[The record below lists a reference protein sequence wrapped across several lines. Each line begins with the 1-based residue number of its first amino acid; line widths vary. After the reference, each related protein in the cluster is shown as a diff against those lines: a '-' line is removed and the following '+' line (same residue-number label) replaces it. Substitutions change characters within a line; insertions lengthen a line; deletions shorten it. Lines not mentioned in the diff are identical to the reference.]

1 MARNKGT
8 FNFSA
13 NLEPKVQAPLDARTV
28 VDTVAELTQAATWQD
43 TNGDVWLFDG
53 LVVSIAKTGELYM
66 LTNKA
71 AYTSAAS
78 WKRIDGGGAES
89 DVYMVGDISTLT
101 TSSQPTDIKG
111 ILGTPAALKAAVKA
125 GKVIVVRSN
134 GTDDTQNALY
144 AVQVSYSS
152 ANTVAINGT
161 FGVGYLY
168 IELTG
173 TGDAWT
179 SVNAAETKELA
190 FKPDVVQ
197 SVTATANK
205 GIEIGG
211 TTTKPTVGLKID
223 NSGNVNLSTSANGLK
238 AEFQNPVT
246 GVLGSDKFLTLS
258 STLINATVGLD
269 YDQESNK
276 IRLLGKGNAVVAEV
290 DASPF
295 TKDEKL
301 QSVTMVNGS
310 GTGDMGD
317 TGKVMRFTV
326 GSGDDTETVD
336 LLLSQLFTWGNGL
349 SYNNTDGTV
358 ALKLDSSSEPYL
370 TISAAGLKLSGIDAA
385 ISEAIQEVSGGIVA
399 SVTATA
405 DKGIEV
411 AGTTTNPTIGLKI
424 DSTGNV
430 KLSTGANGL
439 KASYEDFA
447 TGIDATDQVLTANA
461 TKLKANLGLQYDSG
475 AKQIKLTGK
484 SNAVIATIDATD
496 FIKDGMV
503 QSVELEGNNLVI
515 TFNTDA
521 GAEPISV
528 DLSKFLDVYTAG
540 NGITISGKSIS
551 VKPYMGLVADSNGVA
566 VNINSG
572 DKYLGFSAGAL
583 VSKGIDAA
591 IETAITEAFSWHEV
605 GE

>member
-1 MARNKGT
+1 MARTKGT

-28 VDTVAELTQAATWQD
+28 VDTVAELRQAATWQD

-211 TTTKPTVGLKID
+211 TSTKPTVGVKID

-238 AEFQNPVT
+238 AQFNNPVT

-269 YDQESNK
+269 YDQASNK

-301 QSVTMVNGS
+301 QSVSMSDGGS
-310 GTGDMGD
+310 GR
-317 TGKVMRFTV
+317 VIRFTV

-336 LLLSQLFTWGNGL
+336 LPLSQLFIFKEGIKISADQTEVML
-349 SYNNTDGTV
+349 S
-358 ALKLDSSSEPYL
+358 LDPSSEPYL
-370 TISAAGLKLSGIDAA
+370 TVSSAGLKLAGIDAA
-385 ISEAIQEVSGGIVA
+385 IAEAIQEVSGGIVA

-411 AGTTTNPTIGLKI
+411 AGTATNPTIGLKI

-461 TKLKANLGLQYDSG
+461 TKLKANLGLQYDSE

-540 NGITISGKSIS
+540 NGITISGKSIA

-591 IETAITEAFSWHEV
+591 IEAAITEAFSWHEV

>member
-1 MARNKGT
+1 MARTKGT

-28 VDTVAELTQAATWQD
+28 IDTVAELTQAATWQD

-53 LVVSIAKTGELYM
+53 LVVSIAQTGELYM
-66 LTNKA
+66 LTNKS
-71 AYTSAAS
+71 AYTQPAS

-152 ANTVAINGT
+152 GNTVAINGT

-179 SVNAAETKELA
+179 SVDAAEIKELA

-238 AEFQNPVT
+238 ADIGATPEAIASLLAENDK
-246 GVLGSDKFLTLS
+246 VLDAARLASGRYGIS
-258 STLINATVGLD
+258 STLGLT
-269 YDQESNK
+269 Y
-276 IRLLGKGNAVVAEV
+276 
-290 DASPF
+290 
-295 TKDEKL
+295 
-301 QSVTMVNGS
+301 
-310 GTGDMGD
+310 
-317 TGKVMRFTV
+317 
-326 GSGDDTETVD
+326 
-336 LLLSQLFTWGNGL
+336 
-349 SYNNTDGTV
+349 
-358 ALKLDSSSEPYL
+358 
-370 TISAAGLKLSGIDAA
+370 
-385 ISEAIQEVSGGIVA
+385 
-399 SVTATA
+399 
-405 DKGIEV
+405 DKG
-411 AGTTTNPTIGLKI
+411 TKKI
-424 DSTGNV
+424 N
-430 KLSTGANGL
+430 
-439 KASYEDFA
+439 
-447 TGIDATDQVLTANA
+447 
-461 TKLKANLGLQYDSG
+461 
-475 AKQIKLTGK
+475 LTGK
-484 SNAVIATIDATD
+484 DNAVIATIDATD

-540 NGITISGKSIS
+540 NGIAISGKAIS
-551 VKPYMGLVADSNGVA
+551 AKVDTASE
-566 VNINSG
+566 
-572 DKYLGFSAGAL
+572 KYLTVGA
-583 VSKGIDAA
+583 SGIKLSGVDAA
-591 IETAITEAFSWHEV
+591 IEAAITEAFSWHEV

>member
-1 MARNKGT
+1 MARTKGQL
-8 FNFSA
+8 NFSA
-13 NLEPKVQAPLDARTV
+13 NIEVKKQAALDARTV
-28 VDTVAELTQAATWQD
+28 VATVADLTTAATWQD
-43 TNGDVWLFDG
+43 DEGKVWLYDG
-53 LVVSIAKTGELYM
+53 LVVAVSSTGELWM
-66 LTNKA
+66 LTDADN
-71 AYTSAAS
+71 YTQTAS

-101 TSSQPTDIKG
+101 TSSQPTGIKG

-152 ANTVAINGT
+152 GNTVAINGT

-179 SVNAAETKELA
+179 SVDAAETKELA

-211 TTTKPTVGLKID
+211 TTTKPTVGVKID

-238 AEFQNPVT
+238 AQFNNPVT

-301 QSVTMVNGS
+301 QSVSMSDGGS
-310 GTGDMGD
+310 GR
-317 TGKVMRFTV
+317 VIRFTV

-336 LLLSQLFTWGNGL
+336 LPLSQLFIFKEGIKISADQTEVML
-349 SYNNTDGTV
+349 S
-358 ALKLDSSSEPYL
+358 LDPSSEPYL
-370 TISAAGLKLSGIDAA
+370 TVSSAGLKLAGINAA
-385 ISEAIQEVSGGIVA
+385 IAEAIQEVSGGIVA

-411 AGTTTNPTIGLKI
+411 AGTATNPTIGLKI

-461 TKLKANLGLQYDSG
+461 TKLKANLGLQYDSE

-540 NGITISGKSIS
+540 NGITISGKSIA

-591 IETAITEAFSWHEV
+591 IEAAITEAFSWHEV

>member
-1 MARNKGT
+1 MARTKGT

-28 VDTVAELTQAATWQD
+28 VDTVAELRQAATWQD

-211 TTTKPTVGLKID
+211 TSTKPTVGLKID
-223 NSGNVNLSTSANGLK
+223 STGNVSLTTSANGLK
-238 AEFQNPVT
+238 ADIGATPEGIT
-246 GVLGSDKFLTLS
+246 SLLAEDDKVLDSTRLASGRYGIS
-258 STLINATVGLD
+258 STLGL
-269 YDQESNK
+269 
-276 IRLLGKGNAVVAEV
+276 
-290 DASPF
+290 
-295 TKDEKL
+295 T
-301 QSVTMVNGS
+301 
-310 GTGDMGD
+310 
-317 TGKVMRFTV
+317 
-326 GSGDDTETVD
+326 
-336 LLLSQLFTWGNGL
+336 
-349 SYNNTDGTV
+349 
-358 ALKLDSSSEPYL
+358 
-370 TISAAGLKLSGIDAA
+370 
-385 ISEAIQEVSGGIVA
+385 
-399 SVTATA
+399 
-405 DKGIEV
+405 
-411 AGTTTNPTIGLKI
+411 
-424 DSTGNV
+424 
-430 KLSTGANGL
+430 
-439 KASYEDFA
+439 
-447 TGIDATDQVLTANA
+447 
-461 TKLKANLGLQYDSG
+461 YDSG
-475 AKQIKLTGK
+475 TKKINLTGK
-484 SNAVIATIDATD
+484 SNAVIASIDATD

-503 QSVELEGNNLVI
+503 QNVELEGNNLI
-515 TFNTDA
+515 FTFNTDA
-521 GAEPISV
+521 GTEEITV
-528 DLSKFLDVYTAG
+528 DLSKFIDVYTQG
-540 NGITISGKSIS
+540 NGIAISGRAIS
-551 VKPYMGLVADSNGVA
+551 AKVDTASE
-566 VNINSG
+566 
-572 DKYLGFSAGAL
+572 KYLTVGTAGIKL
-583 VSKGIDAA
+583 SGIDAA
-591 IETAITEAFSWHEV
+591 IEAAITEAFSWHEV

>member
-1 MARNKGT
+1 MARTKGQL
-8 FNFSA
+8 NFSA
-13 NLEPKVQAPLDARTV
+13 NIEVKKQAALDARTV
-28 VDTVAELTQAATWQD
+28 VAAVADLTTAATWQD
-43 TNGDVWLFDG
+43 SDGAVWLYDG
-53 LVVSIAKTGELYM
+53 LVVAVSSTGELWM
-66 LTNKA
+66 LTDAGN
-71 AYTSAAS
+71 YTQTAS

-101 TSSQPTDIKG
+101 TSSQPTDIKD

-152 ANTVAINGT
+152 GNTVAINGT

-179 SVNAAETKELA
+179 SVDAAEIKQLA

-211 TTTKPTVGLKID
+211 TTTKPTVGVKID
-223 NSGNVNLSTSANGLK
+223 NGGNVKLSTSANGLK

-258 STLINATVGLD
+258 STLIKATVGLD

-301 QSVTMVNGS
+301 QNVEI
-310 GTGDMGD
+310 GTGVS
-317 TGKVMRFTV
+317 GKVIRFTT
-326 GSGDDTETVD
+326 GSGDDTDTIEVEATD
-336 LLLSQLFTWGNGL
+336 LFSFKEGLKLSA
-349 SYNNTDGTV
+349 DGTEV
-358 ALKLDSSSEPYL
+358 MLSIDSSSEPYL
-370 TISAAGLKLSGIDAA
+370 TVTSAGLKLAGIDAA
-385 ISEAIQEVSGGIVA
+385 IAEAIQEVSGGIVA

-430 KLSTGANGL
+430 SLTTSANGL
-439 KASYEDFA
+439 KANLDMTNLEMTPEEVEPLIV
-447 TGIDATDQVLTANA
+447 TGDKVLTVGRHSTGTYQGHYAIS
-461 TKLKANLGLQYDSG
+461 TQLGLTYDSG
-475 AKQIKLTGK
+475 TKRIKLTGV
-484 SNAVIATIDATD
+484 AGATVAEVDATD

-503 QSVELEGNNLVI
+503 QSVELEGNNLVF

-521 GAEPISV
+521 GKDVVTV
-528 DLSKFLDVYTAG
+528 DLSKFIDVYTAG
-540 NGITISGKSIS
+540 NGVTISGKAIS
-551 VKPYMGLVADSNGVA
+551 AKVDTASENYLTVGAAGIKLSG
-566 VNINSG
+566 IN
-572 DKYLGFSAGAL
+572 
-583 VSKGIDAA
+583 AA
-591 IETAITEAFSWHEV
+591 IEAAISEAFGWHEA
-605 GE
+605 

>member
-53 LVVSIAKTGELYM
+53 LVVSIAQTGELYM
-66 LTNKA
+66 LTDKA

-152 ANTVAINGT
+152 ENTVAINGT

-179 SVNAAETKELA
+179 SVDAAETKELA

-211 TTTKPTVGLKID
+211 TSTKPTVGVKID

-238 AEFQNPVT
+238 AQFNNPVT

-269 YDQESNK
+269 YDQASNK

-301 QSVTMVNGS
+301 QSVSMSDGGS
-310 GTGDMGD
+310 GR
-317 TGKVMRFTV
+317 VIRFTV

-336 LLLSQLFTWGNGL
+336 LPLSQLFIFKEGIKISADQTEVML
-349 SYNNTDGTV
+349 S
-358 ALKLDSSSEPYL
+358 LDPSSEPYL
-370 TISAAGLKLSGIDAA
+370 TVSSAGLKLAGIDAA
-385 ISEAIQEVSGGIVA
+385 IAEAIQEVSGGIVA

-411 AGTTTNPTIGLKI
+411 AGTATNPTIGLKI

-461 TKLKANLGLQYDSG
+461 TKLKANLGLQYDSK

-540 NGITISGKSIS
+540 NGITISGKSIA

-591 IETAITEAFSWHEV
+591 IEAAITEAFSWHEV

>member
-53 LVVSIAKTGELYM
+53 LVVSIAQTGELYM
-66 LTNKA
+66 LTDKA

-78 WKRIDGGGAES
+78 WKRIDGGGAEAG
-89 DVYMVGDISTLT
+89 VYMVGDISTLT

-152 ANTVAINGT
+152 GNTVAINGT

-179 SVNAAETKELA
+179 SVDAAETKELA

-211 TTTKPTVGLKID
+211 TTTKPTVGVKID

-238 AEFQNPVT
+238 AQFNNPVT

-301 QSVTMVNGS
+301 QSVSMSDGGS
-310 GTGDMGD
+310 GR
-317 TGKVMRFTV
+317 VIRFTV

-336 LLLSQLFTWGNGL
+336 LPLSQLFIFKEGIKISADQTEVML
-349 SYNNTDGTV
+349 S
-358 ALKLDSSSEPYL
+358 LDPSSEPYL
-370 TISAAGLKLSGIDAA
+370 TVSSAGLKLAGIDAA
-385 ISEAIQEVSGGIVA
+385 IAEAIQEVSGGIVA

-411 AGTTTNPTIGLKI
+411 AGTATNPTIGLKI

-461 TKLKANLGLQYDSG
+461 TKLKANLGLQYDSE

-540 NGITISGKSIS
+540 NGITISGKSIA

-591 IETAITEAFSWHEV
+591 IEAAITEAFSWHEV

>member
-1 MARNKGT
+1 MARTRGQL
-8 FNFSA
+8 NFSA
-13 NLEPKVQAPLDARTV
+13 NIEVKKEAPFDARQEMIAY
-28 VDTVAELTQAATWQD
+28 DELIQAATWQD
-43 TNGDVWLFDG
+43 EDGAAYLYNG
-53 LVVSIAKTGELYM
+53 LVVPVTGGELWM
-66 LTNKA
+66 LINKE

-78 WKRIDGGGAES
+78 WKRIDGGGAETG
-89 DVYMVGDISTLT
+89 VYMVGDISTLT

-152 ANTVAINGT
+152 GNTVAINGT
-161 FGVGYLY
+161 VGVGYLY

-223 NSGNVNLSTSANGLK
+223 NSGNVNLSTSDNGLK
-238 AEFQNPVT
+238 AQFNNPVT

-269 YDQESNK
+269 YDQKSNK

-301 QSVTMVNGS
+301 QSVSMSDGGS
-310 GTGDMGD
+310 GR
-317 TGKVMRFTV
+317 VIRFTV

-336 LLLSQLFTWGNGL
+336 LPLSNIFTWGNGL

-370 TISAAGLKLSGIDAA
+370 TISAAGLKLSGIDDA
-385 ISEAIQEVSGGIVA
+385 IAEAIQEVSGGIVA

-540 NGITISGKSIS
+540 NGITISGKSVA

>member
-1 MARNKGT
+1 MARTKGT

-28 VDTVAELTQAATWQD
+28 IDTAAELTQEATWQD

-71 AYTSAAS
+71 AYTSPAS
-78 WKRIDGGGAES
+78 WKRIDGGGAETG
-89 DVYMVGDISTLT
+89 VYMVGDISTLT
-101 TSSQPTDIKG
+101 TSSQPTDIKD
-111 ILGTPAALKAAVKA
+111 IVGTPAALKAAVKA

-152 ANTVAINGT
+152 GNTVAINGT

-223 NSGNVNLSTSANGLK
+223 NSGNVNLSTSENGLK
-238 AEFQNPVT
+238 AQFNNPVT
-246 GVLGSDKFLTLS
+246 GVSGSDKFLTLS

-269 YDQESNK
+269 YDQKSNK

-310 GTGDMGD
+310 GTGDMSD

-336 LLLSQLFTWGNGL
+336 LLLSSIFTWGNGL
-349 SYNNTDGTV
+349 SYNNIDGTV

-370 TISAAGLKLSGIDAA
+370 TISAAGLKLSGIDDA
-385 ISEAIQEVSGGIVA
+385 IAEAIQEVSGGIVA

-430 KLSTGANGL
+430 SLTTSANGL
-439 KASYEDFA
+439 KADIGA
-447 TGIDATDQVLTANA
+447 TPEGITSLLAENDKVLDAARLASGRYGISA
-461 TKLKANLGLQYDSG
+461 TLGLTYDKG
-475 AKQIKLTGK
+475 TKKINLTGK

-503 QSVELEGNNLVI
+503 QSVELQGNNLVI

-540 NGITISGKSIS
+540 NGIAISGKAIS
-551 VKPYMGLVADSNGVA
+551 AKVDTASE
-566 VNINSG
+566 
-572 DKYLGFSAGAL
+572 KYLTVGAAGIKL
-583 VSKGIDAA
+583 SGVDAA
-591 IETAITEAFSWHEV
+591 IEAAITEAFSWHEV

>member
-53 LVVSIAKTGELYM
+53 LVVSIAQTGELYM
-66 LTNKA
+66 LTDKA

-101 TSSQPTDIKG
+101 TSSQPTDIKD
-111 ILGTPAALKAAVKA
+111 IIGTPAALKAAVKA

-152 ANTVAINGT
+152 ENTVAINGT

-179 SVNAAETKELA
+179 SVDAAETKELA

-211 TTTKPTVGLKID
+211 TTTKPTVGVKID

-238 AEFQNPVT
+238 AQFNNPVT

-301 QSVTMVNGS
+301 QSVSMSDGGS
-310 GTGDMGD
+310 GR
-317 TGKVMRFTV
+317 VIRFTV

-336 LLLSQLFTWGNGL
+336 LPLSQLFIFKEGIKISADQTEVML
-349 SYNNTDGTV
+349 S
-358 ALKLDSSSEPYL
+358 LDPSSEPYL
-370 TISAAGLKLSGIDAA
+370 TVSSAGLKLAGIDAA

-411 AGTTTNPTIGLKI
+411 AGTATNPTIGLKI

-461 TKLKANLGLQYDSG
+461 TKLKANLGLQYDSE

-540 NGITISGKSIS
+540 NGITISGKSIA

-591 IETAITEAFSWHEV
+591 IEAAITEAFSWHEV

>member
-1 MARNKGT
+1 MARTRGQL
-8 FNFSA
+8 NFSA
-13 NLEPKVQAPLDARTV
+13 NIEVKKEAPLDARQEMIAY
-28 VDTVAELTQAATWQD
+28 DELIQVATWQD
-43 TNGDVWLFDG
+43 ENGAAYLYNG
-53 LVVSIAKTGELYM
+53 LVVPVTGGELWM
-66 LTNKA
+66 LINKE

-78 WKRIDGGGAES
+78 WKRIDGGGAETG
-89 DVYMVGDISTLT
+89 VYMVGDISTLT
-101 TSSQPTDIKG
+101 TSSQPTDIKD

-152 ANTVAINGT
+152 GNTVAINGT

-179 SVNAAETKELA
+179 SVDAAETKELA

-223 NSGNVNLSTSANGLK
+223 NSGNVNLSTSENGLK
-238 AEFQNPVT
+238 AQFNNPVT
-246 GVLGSDKFLTLS
+246 GVSGSDKFLTLS

-269 YDQESNK
+269 YEQKSNK

-310 GTGDMGD
+310 GTGDMSD

-336 LLLSQLFTWGNGL
+336 LLLSSIFTWGNGL

-385 ISEAIQEVSGGIVA
+385 IAEAIQEVSGGIVA

-430 KLSTGANGL
+430 SLTTSANGL
-439 KASYEDFA
+439 KADIGA
-447 TGIDATDQVLTANA
+447 TPEGITSLLAENDKVLDAARLASGRYGISA
-461 TKLKANLGLQYDSG
+461 TLGLTYDKG
-475 AKQIKLTGK
+475 TKKINLTGK

-503 QSVELEGNNLVI
+503 QSVELQGNNLVI

-540 NGITISGKSIS
+540 NGIAISGKAIS
-551 VKPYMGLVADSNGVA
+551 AKVDTASE
-566 VNINSG
+566 
-572 DKYLGFSAGAL
+572 KYLTVGAAGIKL
-583 VSKGIDAA
+583 SGVDAA
-591 IETAITEAFSWHEV
+591 IEAAITEAFSWHEV

>member
-53 LVVSIAKTGELYM
+53 LVVSIAQTGELYM
-66 LTNKA
+66 LTDKA
-71 AYTSAAS
+71 AYTSPAS

-101 TSSQPTDIKG
+101 TSSQPTDIKD
-111 ILGTPAALKAAVKA
+111 IIGTPAALKAAVKA

-152 ANTVAINGT
+152 ENTVAINGT

-179 SVNAAETKELA
+179 SVDAAETKELA

-211 TTTKPTVGLKID
+211 TSTKPTVGVKID

-238 AEFQNPVT
+238 AQFNNPVT

-269 YDQESNK
+269 YDQASNK

-301 QSVTMVNGS
+301 QSVSMSDGGS
-310 GTGDMGD
+310 GR
-317 TGKVMRFTV
+317 VIRFTV

-336 LLLSQLFTWGNGL
+336 LPLSQLFIFKEGIKISADQTEVML
-349 SYNNTDGTV
+349 S
-358 ALKLDSSSEPYL
+358 LDPSSEPYL
-370 TISAAGLKLSGIDAA
+370 TVSSAGLKLAGIDAA
-385 ISEAIQEVSGGIVA
+385 IAEAIQEVSGGIVA

-411 AGTTTNPTIGLKI
+411 AGTATNPTIGLKI

-461 TKLKANLGLQYDSG
+461 TKLKANLGLQYDSE

-540 NGITISGKSIS
+540 NGITISGKSIA

-591 IETAITEAFSWHEV
+591 IEAAITEAFSWHEV

>member
-1 MARNKGT
+1 MARTKGT

-28 VDTVAELTQAATWQD
+28 VDTVAELRQAATWQD

-211 TTTKPTVGLKID
+211 TTTKPTVGVKID

-238 AEFQNPVT
+238 AQFNNPVT

-301 QSVTMVNGS
+301 QSVSMSDGGS
-310 GTGDMGD
+310 GR
-317 TGKVMRFTV
+317 VIRFTV

-336 LLLSQLFTWGNGL
+336 LPLSQLFIFKEGIKISADQTEVML
-349 SYNNTDGTV
+349 S
-358 ALKLDSSSEPYL
+358 LDPSSEPYL
-370 TISAAGLKLSGIDAA
+370 TVSSAGLKLAGIDAA
-385 ISEAIQEVSGGIVA
+385 IAEAIQEVSGGIVA

-411 AGTTTNPTIGLKI
+411 AGTATNPTIGLKI

-461 TKLKANLGLQYDSG
+461 TKLKANLGLQYDSE

-540 NGITISGKSIS
+540 NGITISGKSIA

-591 IETAITEAFSWHEV
+591 IEAAITEAFSWHEV

>member
-1 MARNKGT
+1 MARTKGQL
-8 FNFSA
+8 NFSA
-13 NLEPKVQAPLDARTV
+13 NIEVKKQAALDARTV
-28 VDTVAELTQAATWQD
+28 VATVADLTTAATWQD
-43 TNGDVWLFDG
+43 DEGKVWLYDG
-53 LVVSIAKTGELYM
+53 LVVAVSSTGELWM
-66 LTNKA
+66 LTDADN
-71 AYTSAAS
+71 YTQTAS

-101 TSSQPTDIKG
+101 TSSQPTDIKD
-111 ILGTPAALKAAVKA
+111 IIGTPAALKAAVKA

-152 ANTVAINGT
+152 ENTVAINGT

-179 SVNAAETKELA
+179 SVNAAEAKELA

-211 TTTKPTVGLKID
+211 TTTKPTVGVKID

-238 AEFQNPVT
+238 AQFNNPVT

-269 YDQESNK
+269 YDQASNK

-301 QSVTMVNGS
+301 QSVSMSDGGS
-310 GTGDMGD
+310 GR
-317 TGKVMRFTV
+317 VIRFTV

-336 LLLSQLFTWGNGL
+336 LPLSQLFIFKEGIKISADQTEVML
-349 SYNNTDGTV
+349 S
-358 ALKLDSSSEPYL
+358 LDPSSEPYL
-370 TISAAGLKLSGIDAA
+370 TVSSAGLKLAGIDAA
-385 ISEAIQEVSGGIVA
+385 IAEAIQEVSGGIVA

-411 AGTTTNPTIGLKI
+411 AGTATNPTIGLKI

-461 TKLKANLGLQYDSG
+461 TKLKANLGLQYDSE

-540 NGITISGKSIS
+540 NGITISGKSIA
-551 VKPYMGLVADSNGVA
+551 VKPYMGLVANSNGVA

-591 IETAITEAFSWHEV
+591 IEAAITEAFSWHEV

>member
-1 MARNKGT
+1 MARTKGT

-28 VDTVAELTQAATWQD
+28 VDTVAELRQAATWQD

-211 TTTKPTVGLKID
+211 TTTKPTVGVKID

-238 AEFQNPVT
+238 AQFNNPVT

-269 YDQESNK
+269 YDQASNK

-301 QSVTMVNGS
+301 QSVSMSDGGS
-310 GTGDMGD
+310 GR
-317 TGKVMRFTV
+317 VIRFTV

-336 LLLSQLFTWGNGL
+336 LPLSQLFIFKEGIKISADQTEVML
-349 SYNNTDGTV
+349 S
-358 ALKLDSSSEPYL
+358 LDPSSEPYL
-370 TISAAGLKLSGIDAA
+370 TVSSAGLKLAGIDAA
-385 ISEAIQEVSGGIVA
+385 IAEAIQEVSGGIVA

-411 AGTTTNPTIGLKI
+411 AGTATNPTIGLKI

-461 TKLKANLGLQYDSG
+461 TKLKANLGLQYDSE

-540 NGITISGKSIS
+540 NGITISGKSIA

-591 IETAITEAFSWHEV
+591 IEAAITEAFSWHEV

>member
-53 LVVSIAKTGELYM
+53 LVVAIAQTGELYM
-66 LTNKA
+66 LTDKA
-71 AYTSAAS
+71 VYTSAAS

-101 TSSQPTDIKG
+101 TSSQPTDIKD

-134 GTDDTQNALY
+134 GTDDTQNVLY

-152 ANTVAINGT
+152 GNTVAINGT
-161 FGVGYLY
+161 FGVGYFY
-168 IELTG
+168 IALTG

-179 SVNAAETKELA
+179 SVNTAETKELA

-197 SVTATANK
+197 SVTANK

-211 TTTKPTVGLKID
+211 TTSKPTVGVKID
-223 NSGNVNLSTSANGLK
+223 NSGNVNLSTSSAGLK
-238 AEFQNPVT
+238 AQFDDAVT
-246 GVLGSDKFLTLS
+246 GVATSDKFLSLS
-258 STLINATVGLD
+258 SKLINATVGLD

-301 QSVTMVNGS
+301 QSVSMSNGGS
-310 GTGDMGD
+310 GR
-317 TGKVMRFTV
+317 VIRFTV

-336 LLLSQLFTWGNGL
+336 LPLSKLFIFKEGVKISADQTEVML
-349 SYNNTDGTV
+349 S
-358 ALKLDSSSEPYL
+358 LDPSSEPYL
-370 TISAAGLKLSGIDAA
+370 TVSSAGLKLAGIDDA
-385 ISEAIQEVSGGIVA
+385 IAEAIQEVSGGIVA

-430 KLSTGANGL
+430 SLATSANGL
-439 KASYEDFA
+439 KANFDMTNLEM
-447 TGIDATDQVLTANA
+447 TPEQVEPLIVTDDKVLTVGRHSSGTYQGYYAIS
-461 TKLKANLGLQYDSG
+461 TQLGLSYDSG
-475 AKQIKLTGK
+475 TKRIKLTG
-484 SNAVIATIDATD
+484 VGGATVAEVDATD

-540 NGITISGKSIS
+540 NGVAISGKAIS
-551 VKPYMGLVADSNGVA
+551 AKVDTASE
-566 VNINSG
+566 
-572 DKYLGFSAGAL
+572 KYLTVGTAGIKL
-583 VSKGIDAA
+583 SGIDAA
-591 IETAITEAFSWHEV
+591 IEAAITEAFSWHEV

>member
-1 MARNKGT
+1 MARTRGQL
-8 FNFSA
+8 NFSA
-13 NLEPKVQAPLDARTV
+13 NIEVKKEAPLDARQEMIAY
-28 VDTVAELTQAATWQD
+28 DELIQAATWQD
-43 TNGDVWLFDG
+43 EDGAAYLYNG
-53 LVVSIAKTGELYM
+53 LVVPVTGGELWM
-66 LTNKA
+66 LINKE

-78 WKRIDGGGAES
+78 WKRIDGGGAETG
-89 DVYMVGDISTLT
+89 VYMVGDISTLT

-152 ANTVAINGT
+152 GNTVAINGT

-223 NSGNVNLSTSANGLK
+223 NSGNVNLSTSENGLK
-238 AEFQNPVT
+238 AQFNNPVT
-246 GVLGSDKFLTLS
+246 GVSGSDKFLTLS

-269 YDQESNK
+269 YEQKSNK

-310 GTGDMGD
+310 GTGDMSD

-326 GSGDDTETVD
+326 GSGDDTESVD
-336 LLLSQLFTWGNGL
+336 LLLSSIFTWGNGL

-385 ISEAIQEVSGGIVA
+385 IAEAIQEVSGGIVA

-430 KLSTGANGL
+430 SLTTSANGL
-439 KASYEDFA
+439 KADIGA
-447 TGIDATDQVLTANA
+447 TPEGITSLIAENDKVLDAARLASGRYGISA
-461 TKLKANLGLQYDSG
+461 TLGLTYDKG
-475 AKQIKLTGK
+475 TKKINLTGK

-503 QSVELEGNNLVI
+503 QSVELQGNNLVI

-540 NGITISGKSIS
+540 NGIAISGKAIS
-551 VKPYMGLVADSNGVA
+551 AKVDTASE
-566 VNINSG
+566 
-572 DKYLGFSAGAL
+572 KYLTVGAAGIKL
-583 VSKGIDAA
+583 SGVDAA
-591 IETAITEAFSWHEV
+591 IEAAITEALSWHEA
-605 GE
+605 

>member
-53 LVVSIAKTGELYM
+53 LVVSIAQTGELYM
-66 LTNKA
+66 LTDKA

-101 TSSQPTDIKG
+101 TESQPTDIKD

-134 GTDDTQNALY
+134 GTDDTQNVLY

-152 ANTVAINGT
+152 GNTVAINGT
-161 FGVGYLY
+161 LGVGYFY
-168 IELTG
+168 IALTG

-179 SVNAAETKELA
+179 SVDAAETKELA

-205 GIEIGG
+205 GIEMGG
-211 TTTKPTVGLKID
+211 TSTKPTVGLKID

-238 AEFQNPVT
+238 AQFNNPVT

-301 QSVTMVNGS
+301 QSVSMSDGGS
-310 GTGDMGD
+310 GR
-317 TGKVMRFTV
+317 VIRFTV

-336 LLLSQLFTWGNGL
+336 LPLSKLFIFKEGIKISADQTEVML
-349 SYNNTDGTV
+349 S
-358 ALKLDSSSEPYL
+358 LDPSSEPYL
-370 TISAAGLKLSGIDAA
+370 TVSSAGLKLAGIDAA

-475 AKQIKLTGK
+475 TKQIKLTGK

-521 GAEPISV
+521 GTEPISV

-540 NGITISGKSIS
+540 NGITISGKSIA

-591 IETAITEAFSWHEV
+591 IEAAITEAFSWHEV

>member
-1 MARNKGT
+1 MARTRGQL
-8 FNFSA
+8 NFSA
-13 NLEPKVQAPLDARTV
+13 NIEVKKEAPLDARQEMIAY
-28 VDTVAELTQAATWQD
+28 DELIQVATWQD
-43 TNGDVWLFDG
+43 ENGAAYLYNG
-53 LVVSIAKTGELYM
+53 LVVPVTGGELWM
-66 LTNKA
+66 LINKE

-78 WKRIDGGGAES
+78 WKRIDGGGAETG
-89 DVYMVGDISTLT
+89 VYMVGDISTLT

-152 ANTVAINGT
+152 GNTVAINGT

-179 SVNAAETKELA
+179 SVDAAEIKELA

-211 TTTKPTVGLKID
+211 TSTKPTVGVKID
-223 NSGNVNLSTSANGLK
+223 NGGNVKLSTSANGLK

-269 YDQESNK
+269 YDQKSNK

-301 QSVTMVNGS
+301 QSVTTVNGS
-310 GTGDMGD
+310 GTGDMSD

-336 LLLSQLFTWGNGL
+336 LLLSSIFTWGNGL

-385 ISEAIQEVSGGIVA
+385 IAEAIQEVSGGIVA

-430 KLSTGANGL
+430 SLTTSANGL
-439 KASYEDFA
+439 KADIGA
-447 TGIDATDQVLTANA
+447 TPEGITSLLAENDKVLDAARLASGRYGISA
-461 TKLKANLGLQYDSG
+461 TLGLTYDKG
-475 AKQIKLTGK
+475 TKKINLTGK

-503 QSVELEGNNLVI
+503 QSVELQGNNLVI

-540 NGITISGKSIS
+540 NGIAISGKAIS
-551 VKPYMGLVADSNGVA
+551 AKVDTASE
-566 VNINSG
+566 
-572 DKYLGFSAGAL
+572 KYLTVGAAGIKL
-583 VSKGIDAA
+583 SGVDAA
-591 IETAITEAFSWHEV
+591 IEAAITEAFSWHEV

>member
-152 ANTVAINGT
+152 GNTVAINGT

-179 SVNAAETKELA
+179 SVDAAETKELA

-238 AEFQNPVT
+238 AQFNNPVT
-246 GVLGSDKFLTLS
+246 GVSGSDKFLTLS

-269 YDQESNK
+269 YDQKSNK
-276 IRLLGKGNAVVAEV
+276 IRLLGKSNAVVAEV

-310 GTGDMGD
+310 GTGDMSD
-317 TGKVMRFTV
+317 TGKVMRFTI

-349 SYNNTDGTV
+349 SYNNIDGTV

-385 ISEAIQEVSGGIVA
+385 IAEAIQEVSGGIVA

-430 KLSTGANGL
+430 SLTTSANGL
-439 KASYEDFA
+439 KADIGATPEGITSLLAEDDKVLDAARLASGRYGISA
-447 TGIDATDQVLTANA
+447 T
-461 TKLKANLGLQYDSG
+461 LGLTYDNG
-475 AKQIKLTGK
+475 TKKINLTGK

-503 QSVELEGNNLVI
+503 QSVELQGNNLVI

-540 NGITISGKSIS
+540 NGIAISGKAIS
-551 VKPYMGLVADSNGVA
+551 AKVDTASE
-566 VNINSG
+566 
-572 DKYLGFSAGAL
+572 KYLTVGTAGIKL
-583 VSKGIDAA
+583 SGIDEA
-591 IETAITEAFSWHEV
+591 IEAAITEAFSWHEV

>member
-1 MARNKGT
+1 MARTKGT

-28 VDTVAELTQAATWQD
+28 VDTVAELRQAATWQD

-211 TTTKPTVGLKID
+211 TTTKPTVGVKID

-238 AEFQNPVT
+238 AQFNNPVT

-301 QSVTMVNGS
+301 QSVSMSDGGS
-310 GTGDMGD
+310 GR
-317 TGKVMRFTV
+317 VIRFTV

-336 LLLSQLFTWGNGL
+336 LPLSQLFIFKEGIKISADQTEVML
-349 SYNNTDGTV
+349 S
-358 ALKLDSSSEPYL
+358 LDPSSEPYL
-370 TISAAGLKLSGIDAA
+370 TVSSAGLKLAGIDAA
-385 ISEAIQEVSGGIVA
+385 IAEAIQEVSGGIVA

-411 AGTTTNPTIGLKI
+411 AGTATNPTIGLKI

-461 TKLKANLGLQYDSG
+461 TKLKANLGLQYDSE

-503 QSVELEGNNLVI
+503 QSVELEGNNLVF

-521 GAEPISV
+521 GKDVVTV
-528 DLSKFLDVYTAG
+528 DLSKFIDVYTAG
-540 NGITISGKSIS
+540 NGIAISGKAIS
-551 VKPYMGLVADSNGVA
+551 AKVDTASE
-566 VNINSG
+566 
-572 DKYLGFSAGAL
+572 KYLTVGAAGIKL
-583 VSKGIDAA
+583 SGIDAA
-591 IETAITEAFSWHEV
+591 IEAAITEALSWHEA
-605 GE
+605 

>member
-1 MARNKGT
+1 MARTRGQL
-8 FNFSA
+8 NFSA
-13 NLEPKVQAPLDARTV
+13 NIEVKKEAPLDARQEMITY
-28 VDTVAELTQAATWQD
+28 DELIQAATWQD
-43 TNGDVWLFDG
+43 EDGAAYLYNG
-53 LVVSIAKTGELYM
+53 LVVPVTGGELWM
-66 LTNKA
+66 LINKE

-89 DVYMVGDISTLT
+89 GVYMVGDISTLT
-101 TSSQPTDIKG
+101 TSSQPTDIKD

-152 ANTVAINGT
+152 GNTVAINGA
-161 FGVGYLY
+161 FGVGYFY
-168 IELTG
+168 IVLTG

-179 SVNAAETKELA
+179 SVDAAEIKELA

-211 TTTKPTVGLKID
+211 TTNKPTVGVKID
-223 NSGNVNLSTSANGLK
+223 NSGNVNLSTSSAGLK
-238 AEFQNPVT
+238 AQFDDAVT
-246 GVLGSDKFLTLS
+246 GVATSDKFLSLS
-258 STLINATVGLD
+258 SKLIGATVGLD

-301 QSVTMVNGS
+301 QSVSMSDGGS
-310 GTGDMGD
+310 GR
-317 TGKVMRFTV
+317 VIRFTV

-336 LLLSQLFTWGNGL
+336 LPLSKLFIFKEGVKISADQTEVML
-349 SYNNTDGTV
+349 S
-358 ALKLDSSSEPYL
+358 LDPSSEPYL
-370 TISAAGLKLSGIDAA
+370 TVSSAGLKLAGIDDA
-385 ISEAIQEVSGGIVA
+385 IAEAIQEVSGGIVA

-430 KLSTGANGL
+430 SLATSANGL
-439 KASYEDFA
+439 KANFDMTNLEM
-447 TGIDATDQVLTANA
+447 TPEQVEPLIVTDDKVLTVGRHSSGTYQGYYAIS
-461 TKLKANLGLQYDSG
+461 TQLGLSYDSG
-475 AKQIKLTGK
+475 TKRIKLTG
-484 SNAVIATIDATD
+484 VGGATVAEVDATD

-540 NGITISGKSIS
+540 NGVAISGKAIS
-551 VKPYMGLVADSNGVA
+551 AKVDTASE
-566 VNINSG
+566 
-572 DKYLGFSAGAL
+572 KYLTVGAAGIKL
-583 VSKGIDAA
+583 SGIDEA
-591 IETAITEAFSWHEV
+591 IEAAITEAFSWHEV
-605 GE
+605 GV

>member
-53 LVVSIAKTGELYM
+53 LVVSIAQTGELYM
-66 LTNKA
+66 LTDKA

-152 ANTVAINGT
+152 ENTVAINGT

-179 SVNAAETKELA
+179 SVDAAETKELA

-211 TTTKPTVGLKID
+211 TSTKPTVGVKID

-238 AEFQNPVT
+238 AQFNNPVT

-269 YDQESNK
+269 YDQASNK

-301 QSVTMVNGS
+301 QSVSMSDGGS
-310 GTGDMGD
+310 GR
-317 TGKVMRFTV
+317 VIRFTV

-336 LLLSQLFTWGNGL
+336 LPLSQLFIFKEGIKISADQTEVML
-349 SYNNTDGTV
+349 S
-358 ALKLDSSSEPYL
+358 LDPSSEPYL
-370 TISAAGLKLSGIDAA
+370 TVSSAGLKLAGIDAA
-385 ISEAIQEVSGGIVA
+385 IAEAIQEVSGGIVA

-411 AGTTTNPTIGLKI
+411 AGTATNPTIGLKI

-461 TKLKANLGLQYDSG
+461 TKLKANLGLQYDSE

-540 NGITISGKSIS
+540 NGITISGKSIA

-591 IETAITEAFSWHEV
+591 IEAAITEAFSWHEV

>member
-1 MARNKGT
+1 MARTKGQL
-8 FNFSA
+8 NFSA
-13 NLEPKVQAPLDARTV
+13 NIEVKKEAPLDARQEMIAY
-28 VDTVAELTQAATWQD
+28 DELIQAATWQD
-43 TNGDVWLFDG
+43 EDGAAYLYNG
-53 LVVSIAKTGELYM
+53 LVVPVTGGELWM
-66 LTNKA
+66 LINKE

-89 DVYMVGDISTLT
+89 GVYMVGDISTLT

-152 ANTVAINGT
+152 GNTVAINGA
-161 FGVGYLY
+161 FGVGYFY
-168 IELTG
+168 IALTG

-179 SVNAAETKELA
+179 SVDAAEIKELA

-211 TTTKPTVGLKID
+211 TTSKPTVGVKID
-223 NSGNVNLSTSANGLK
+223 NSGNVNLSTSSAGLK
-238 AEFQNPVT
+238 AQFDDAVT
-246 GVLGSDKFLTLS
+246 GVATSDKFLSLS
-258 STLINATVGLD
+258 SKLIGATVGLD

-276 IRLLGKGNAVVAEV
+276 IRLLGKGDAVVAEV

-295 TKDEKL
+295 TRDEKL

-317 TGKVMRFTV
+317 MGKVMRFTV

-385 ISEAIQEVSGGIVA
+385 IAEAIQEVSGGIVA

-405 DKGIEV
+405 NKGIEV

-430 KLSTGANGL
+430 LLTTSAAGLRAYLDTEAIVDENSKVLVGGL
-439 KASYEDFA
+439 KDGKMVISGE
-447 TGIDATDQVLTANA
+447 V
-461 TKLKANLGLQYDSG
+461 GLAYDSG
-475 AKQIKLTGK
+475 TKKINLTGVN
-484 SNAVIATIDATD
+484 SAVIASVDATD

-503 QSVELEGNNLVI
+503 QSVELDGNNLVF

-521 GAEPISV
+521 GTEEITV
-528 DLSKFLDVYTAG
+528 DLSKFIDVYEAG
-540 NGITISGKSIS
+540 GGITISGKTIS
-551 VKPYMGLVADSNGVA
+551 VNIKPEE
-566 VNINSG
+566 
-572 DKYLGFSAGAL
+572 KYLTSESGYIL
-583 VSKGIDAA
+583 TQGIDEA
-591 IETAITEAFSWHEV
+591 IEAAITEAFSWHDA
-605 GE
+605 

>member
-1 MARNKGT
+1 MARTRGQL
-8 FNFSA
+8 NFSA
-13 NLEPKVQAPLDARTV
+13 NIEVKKEAPLDARQEMIAY
-28 VDTVAELTQAATWQD
+28 DELIQVATWQD
-43 TNGDVWLFDG
+43 ENGAAYLYNG
-53 LVVSIAKTGELYM
+53 LVVPVTGGELWM
-66 LTNKA
+66 LINKE

-78 WKRIDGGGAES
+78 WKRIDGGGAETG
-89 DVYMVGDISTLT
+89 VYMVGDISTLT

-111 ILGTPAALKAAVKA
+111 ILGTPAALMAAVKA

-152 ANTVAINGT
+152 GNTVAINGT

-179 SVNAAETKELA
+179 SVDAAEIKELA

-211 TTTKPTVGLKID
+211 TSTKPTVGVKID
-223 NSGNVNLSTSANGLK
+223 NGGNVKLSTSANGLK

-269 YDQESNK
+269 YDQKSNK

-301 QSVTMVNGS
+301 QSVTTVNGS
-310 GTGDMGD
+310 GTGDMSD

-336 LLLSQLFTWGNGL
+336 LLLSSIFTWGNGL

-385 ISEAIQEVSGGIVA
+385 IAEAIQEVSGGIVA

-430 KLSTGANGL
+430 SLTTSANGL
-439 KASYEDFA
+439 KADIGA
-447 TGIDATDQVLTANA
+447 TPEGITSLLAENDKVLDAARLASGRYGISA
-461 TKLKANLGLQYDSG
+461 TLGLTYDKG
-475 AKQIKLTGK
+475 TKKINLTGK

-503 QSVELEGNNLVI
+503 QSVELQGNNLVI

-540 NGITISGKSIS
+540 NGIAISGKAIS
-551 VKPYMGLVADSNGVA
+551 AKVDTASE
-566 VNINSG
+566 
-572 DKYLGFSAGAL
+572 KYLTVGAAGIKL
-583 VSKGIDAA
+583 SGVDAA
-591 IETAITEAFSWHEV
+591 IEAAITEAFSWHEV

>member
-53 LVVSIAKTGELYM
+53 LVVSIAQTGELYM
-66 LTNKA
+66 LTDKA
-71 AYTSAAS
+71 AYTSPAS

-101 TSSQPTDIKG
+101 TSSQPTDIKD
-111 ILGTPAALKAAVKA
+111 IIGTPAALKAAVKA

-152 ANTVAINGT
+152 ENTVAINGT

-179 SVNAAETKELA
+179 SVDAAEAKELA

-211 TTTKPTVGLKID
+211 TATNPTIGVKID
-223 NSGNVNLSTSANGLK
+223 NGGNVKLSTSANGLK

-301 QSVTMVNGS
+301 QSVSMSDDGS
-310 GTGDMGD
+310 GR
-317 TGKVMRFTV
+317 VIRFTV
-326 GSGDDTETVD
+326 GSSDDTETVD
-336 LLLSQLFTWGNGL
+336 LPLSNIFTWGNGL

-370 TISAAGLKLSGIDAA
+370 TISAAGLKLAGIDDA
-385 ISEAIQEVSGGIVA
+385 IAEAIQEVSGGIVA

-461 TKLKANLGLQYDSG
+461 TKLKANLGLQYDSE

-540 NGITISGKSIS
+540 NGITISGKSIA

-591 IETAITEAFSWHEV
+591 IEAAITEAFSWHEV

>member
-1 MARNKGT
+1 MARTKGQL
-8 FNFSA
+8 NFSA
-13 NLEPKVQAPLDARTV
+13 NIEVKKQAALDARTV
-28 VDTVAELTQAATWQD
+28 VATVADLTTAATWQD
-43 TNGDVWLFDG
+43 SDGAVWLYDG
-53 LVVSIAKTGELYM
+53 LVVAVSSTGELWM
-66 LTNKA
+66 LTDADN
-71 AYTSAAS
+71 YTQTAS
-78 WKRIDGGGAES
+78 WKRIDGGGVEAG
-89 DVYMVGDISTLT
+89 VYMVGDISTLT

-125 GKVIVVRSN
+125 GEVIVVRSN

-152 ANTVAINGT
+152 GNTVAINGT

-179 SVNAAETKELA
+179 SVDAAETKELA

-211 TTTKPTVGLKID
+211 TTTKPTV
-223 NSGNVNLSTSANGLK
+223 
-238 AEFQNPVT
+238 
-246 GVLGSDKFLTLS
+246 
-258 STLINATVGLD
+258 
-269 YDQESNK
+269 
-276 IRLLGKGNAVVAEV
+276 
-290 DASPF
+290 
-295 TKDEKL
+295 
-301 QSVTMVNGS
+301 
-310 GTGDMGD
+310 
-317 TGKVMRFTV
+317 
-326 GSGDDTETVD
+326 
-336 LLLSQLFTWGNGL
+336 
-349 SYNNTDGTV
+349 
-358 ALKLDSSSEPYL
+358 
-370 TISAAGLKLSGIDAA
+370 
-385 ISEAIQEVSGGIVA
+385 
-399 SVTATA
+399 
-405 DKGIEV
+405 
-411 AGTTTNPTIGLKI
+411 GLKI

-461 TKLKANLGLQYDSG
+461 TKLKANLGLQYDSE

-540 NGITISGKSIS
+540 NGITISGKSIA
-551 VKPYMGLVADSNGVA
+551 VKPYMGLVVNSNGVA

-591 IETAITEAFSWHEV
+591 IEAAITEAFSWHEV

>member
-53 LVVSIAKTGELYM
+53 LVVSIAQTGELYM
-66 LTNKA
+66 LTDKA
-71 AYTSAAS
+71 VYTSAAS

-101 TSSQPTDIKG
+101 TSSQPTDIKD

-134 GTDDTQNALY
+134 GTDDTQNVLY

-152 ANTVAINGT
+152 GNTVAINGT
-161 FGVGYLY
+161 FGVGYFY
-168 IELTG
+168 IALTG

-179 SVNAAETKELA
+179 SVNTAETKELA

-211 TTTKPTVGLKID
+211 TSTKPTVGVKID
-223 NSGNVNLSTSANGLK
+223 NSGNVNLSTSSAGLK
-238 AEFQNPVT
+238 AQFDDAVT
-246 GVLGSDKFLTLS
+246 GVATSDKFLSLS
-258 STLINATVGLD
+258 SKLIGATVGLD

-301 QSVTMVNGS
+301 QSVSMSDGGS
-310 GTGDMGD
+310 GR
-317 TGKVMRFTV
+317 VIRFTL

-336 LLLSQLFTWGNGL
+336 LPLSKLFIFKEGVKISADQTEVML
-349 SYNNTDGTV
+349 S
-358 ALKLDSSSEPYL
+358 LDPSSEPYL
-370 TISAAGLKLSGIDAA
+370 TVSSAGLKLAGIDDA
-385 ISEAIQEVSGGIVA
+385 IAEAIQEVSGGIVA

-430 KLSTGANGL
+430 SLATSANGL
-439 KASYEDFA
+439 KANFDMTNLEM
-447 TGIDATDQVLTANA
+447 TPEQVEPLIVTDDKVLTVGRHSSGTYQGYYAIS
-461 TKLKANLGLQYDSG
+461 TQLGLSYDSG
-475 AKQIKLTGK
+475 TKRIKLTG
-484 SNAVIATIDATD
+484 VGGATVAEVDATD

-540 NGITISGKSIS
+540 NGVAISGKAIS
-551 VKPYMGLVADSNGVA
+551 AKVDTASE
-566 VNINSG
+566 
-572 DKYLGFSAGAL
+572 KYLTVGTAGIKL
-583 VSKGIDAA
+583 SGIDAA
-591 IETAITEAFSWHEV
+591 IEAAITEAFSWHEV

>member
-1 MARNKGT
+1 MARTRGQL
-8 FNFSA
+8 NFSA
-13 NLEPKVQAPLDARTV
+13 NIEVKKEAPLDARQEMIAY
-28 VDTVAELTQAATWQD
+28 DELIQVATWQD
-43 TNGDVWLFDG
+43 ENGAAYLYNG
-53 LVVSIAKTGELYM
+53 LVVPVRGGQLWM
-66 LTNKA
+66 LINKE

-78 WKRIDGGGAES
+78 WKRIDGGGAENG
-89 DVYMVGDISTLT
+89 VYMVGDISTLT
-101 TSSQPTDIKG
+101 TSSQPTDIKD

-152 ANTVAINGT
+152 GNTVAINGT

-179 SVNAAETKELA
+179 SVDAAETKELA

-238 AEFQNPVT
+238 AQFNNPVT

-276 IRLLGKGNAVVAEV
+276 IRLLGKSNAVVAEV

-310 GTGDMGD
+310 GTGDMSD
-317 TGKVMRFTV
+317 TGKVMRFTI

-349 SYNNTDGTV
+349 SYNNIDGTV

-385 ISEAIQEVSGGIVA
+385 IAEAIQEVSGGIVA

-430 KLSTGANGL
+430 SLTTSANGL
-439 KASYEDFA
+439 KADIGATPEGIMSLLAEDDKVLDSA
-447 TGIDATDQVLTANA
+447 RLASGRYGISST
-461 TKLKANLGLQYDSG
+461 LGLTYDSG
-475 AKQIKLTGK
+475 TKKINLTGK
-484 SNAVIATIDATD
+484 SNAVIASIDATD

-503 QSVELEGNNLVI
+503 QNVELEGNNLI
-515 TFNTDA
+515 FTFNTDA
-521 GAEPISV
+521 GTEEITV
-528 DLSKFLDVYTAG
+528 DLSKFIDVYTQG
-540 NGITISGKSIS
+540 NGIAISGKAIS
-551 VKPYMGLVADSNGVA
+551 AKVDTASE
-566 VNINSG
+566 
-572 DKYLGFSAGAL
+572 KYLTVGAAGIKI
-583 VSKGIDAA
+583 SGIDAA
-591 IETAITEAFSWHEV
+591 IEAAITEAFSWHEV

>member
-1 MARNKGT
+1 MARTRGQL
-8 FNFSA
+8 NFSA
-13 NLEPKVQAPLDARTV
+13 NIEVKKQAPFDARQEMITY
-28 VDTVAELTQAATWQD
+28 DELTQAATWQD
-43 TNGDVWLFDG
+43 DDGAVWLYDG
-53 LVVSIAKTGELYM
+53 LIVPVEGGQLWM
-66 LTNKA
+66 LTNKDNYA
-71 AYTSAAS
+71 SAAS
-78 WKRIDGGGAES
+78 WKRIDGDGAES

-111 ILGTPAALKAAVKA
+111 ILGTPATLKAAVKA

-134 GTDDTQNALY
+134 GTDDTKNALY

-152 ANTVAINGT
+152 GNTVAINGA
-161 FGVGYLY
+161 FGVGYFY

-179 SVNAAETKELA
+179 SVDAAEIKELA

-211 TTTKPTVGLKID
+211 TTTKPTVGLKLD
-223 NSGNVNLSTSANGLK
+223 PSGNVSLTTSSAGLK

-258 STLINATVGLD
+258 TTLLSATVGLD
-269 YDQESNK
+269 YDAEGNK
-276 IRLLGKGNAVVAEV
+276 IRLLGKGDAVVAEV

-301 QSVTMVNGS
+301 QNVEIR
-310 GTGDMGD
+310 TGES
-317 TGKVMRFTV
+317 GKVIRFTT
-326 GSGDDTETVD
+326 GSGDDTDIIEVKATD
-336 LLLSQLFTWGNGL
+336 LFAFNEGLKLSA
-349 SYNNTDGTV
+349 DGTEV
-358 ALKLDSSSEPYL
+358 KLNIDSSSEPYL
-370 TISAAGLKLSGIDAA
+370 TVTSAGLKLSGIDAA
-385 ISEAIQEVSGGIVA
+385 IAEAIQEVSGGIVA

-430 KLSTGANGL
+430 SLTTSANGL
-439 KASYEDFA
+439 KANLDMTNLEM
-447 TGIDATDQVLTANA
+447 TPEQVEPLIVTDDKVLTVGRHSSGTYQGFYAIS
-461 TKLKANLGLQYDSG
+461 TQLGLTYDSAG
-475 AKQIKLTGK
+475 KKIKLTG
-484 SNAVIATIDATD
+484 VGGATVAEVDATD

-503 QSVELEGNNLVI
+503 QSVELEGNNLVF

-521 GAEPISV
+521 GAEEITV
-528 DLSKFLDVYTAG
+528 DLSKFIDVYTQG
-540 NGITISGKSIS
+540 NGIAISGKAIS
-551 VKPYMGLVADSNGVA
+551 VKVDTASE
-566 VNINSG
+566 
-572 DKYLGFSAGAL
+572 KYLTVGTAGIKL
-583 VSKGIDAA
+583 SGIDAA
-591 IETAITEAFSWHEV
+591 IETAITEALSWHEA
-605 GE
+605 

>member
-43 TNGDVWLFDG
+43 TNSDVWLFDG
-53 LVVSIAKTGELYM
+53 LVVAIAQTGELYM
-66 LTNKA
+66 LTDKA

-78 WKRIDGGGAES
+78 WKRIDGGGADS

-101 TSSQPTDIKG
+101 TSSQPTDIKD

-152 ANTVAINGT
+152 GNTVAINGT

-168 IELTG
+168 IALTG

-179 SVNAAETKELA
+179 SVDTAETKELA

-211 TTTKPTVGLKID
+211 TSTKPTVGVKID
-223 NSGNVNLSTSANGLK
+223 NSGNVNLSTSSAGLK
-238 AEFQNPVT
+238 AQFDDVVT
-246 GVLGSDKFLTLS
+246 GVATSDKFLSLS
-258 STLINATVGLD
+258 SKLINATVGLD

-301 QSVTMVNGS
+301 QSVSMSDGGS
-310 GTGDMGD
+310 GR
-317 TGKVMRFTV
+317 VIRFTV

-336 LLLSQLFTWGNGL
+336 LPLSQLFIFKEGIKISADQTEVML
-349 SYNNTDGTV
+349 S
-358 ALKLDSSSEPYL
+358 LDPSSEPYL
-370 TISAAGLKLSGIDAA
+370 TVSSAGLKLAGIDAA

-430 KLSTGANGL
+430 SLATSANGL
-439 KASYEDFA
+439 KANLDMTKLDMTPEQVEPL
-447 TGIDATDQVLTANA
+447 IVTDDKVLTVGRHSSGTYQGHYAIS
-461 TKLKANLGLQYDSG
+461 TQLGLFYDSG
-475 AKQIKLTGK
+475 TKKIKLTG
-484 SNAVIATIDATD
+484 VGGATVAEVDATD

-503 QSVELEGNNLVI
+503 QGVELEGNNLVI

-521 GAEPISV
+521 GTEPISV

-540 NGITISGKSIS
+540 NGVAISGKAIS
-551 VKPYMGLVADSNGVA
+551 AKVDTASE
-566 VNINSG
+566 
-572 DKYLGFSAGAL
+572 KYLTVGAAGIKL
-583 VSKGIDAA
+583 SGIDEA
-591 IETAITEAFSWHEV
+591 IEAAITEAFSWHEV